1 MQTLFLTILDMSIMA
16 SVIILFVLILRLLLE
31 CMPKVFSYVL
41 WIVVLFRLL
50 CPFKIE
56 SDMSIIP
63 YSFSEVPQS
72 IALEEGDNVSF
83 VETMSSTYEAI
94 GDAFNGGLEILQV
107 KTNSEQLGNNGYVPA
122 FHAEVWLLFFGYV
135 WLIGVV
141 VMLVIGIGKGIKFRH
156 SLEGALEEKVLK
168 ENLNNTIYLLQNN
181 IKILHRN
188 YKIYLSD
195 NVDSPF
201 VMGLFVPKIYLPSNV
216 SEEERTYLL
225 LHEQYHIRRGDHWV
239 KWLYFLA
246 LCLHWFNPFVWLAFS
261 LAGKDM
267 EMSCDE
273 AVIKKL
279 GEESRTEYAQLLL
292 NFSVGKH
299 SFVGTPLA
307 FGEGDVKSRIKN
319 LLSLK
324 KQKVWMISIVG
335 FLLVLFI
342 ILFLLSPTVKQTE
355 VMGANYG
362 IAEILYERP
371 IPPEIQFPTA
381 EYYCITADYHL
392 YDREDETYDWNY
404 IGALENYHRIVTNQ
418 KELEGYFDEKV
429 KIANVTDCYIVRGER
444 NIFYLVM
451 QTKKGETLLG
461 IGLEDTAERYDEHS
475 DDTFLFALYRLGN
488 LFRESSVNGNFF
500 SRSLKHSVGKYVDSF
515 AYYFNENDFPDYM
528 IVGFLADDSEASF
541 SNKKDAG
548 FAVFQIGKNKRSYR
562 LLEYYYYENASQS
575 KNGIYACPDVAIVD
589 KDGILTDKTGYDVIL
604 INNYTNND
612 VFHDIDEDDV
622 AKMELILHYPDGSEK
637 KLTYSIQGK
646 REMILV
652 HWDDTKEADS
662 TSWHFYTK
670 DGNEIDPP

>member
-16 SVIILFVLILRLLLE
+16 SVIILFVLVLRLLLKR
-31 CMPKVFSYVL
+31 MPKAFSYLL
-41 WIVVLFRLL
+41 WIVVLVRLI

-63 YSFSEVPQS
+63 YNFSEVPQS

-94 GDAFNGGLEILQV
+94 GDALNGGLEILQV

-156 SLEGALEEKVLK
+156 SLVGALEEKVLK

-181 IKILHRN
+181 TKILHRN

-201 VMGLFVPKIYLPSNV
+201 VMGLFFPKIYLPSSV
-216 SEEERTYLL
+216 LEEEKTYLF
-225 LHEQYHIRRGDHWV
+225 LHEQSHIQRGDHWV

-279 GEESRTEYAQLLL
+279 GEKSRTPYAQLLL
-292 NFSVGKH
+292 NFSIGKR

-319 LLSLK
+319 LLNFR
-324 KQKVWMISIVG
+324 KQKVWIISIVG
-335 FLLVLFI
+335 FSLVLLVF
-342 ILFLLSPTVKQTE
+342 LFLLSPTIKQTE
-355 VMGANYG
+355 VMGANYT
-362 IAEILYERP
+362 IAETLYARL
-371 IPPEIQFPTA
+371 IPAEFKFHTA
-381 EYYCITADYHL
+381 KHYCITADYHL
-392 YDREDETYDWNY
+392 YDREDETTDWNY

-418 KELEGYFDEKV
+418 KELESYFNEKV
-429 KIANVTDCYIVRGER
+429 QIADITDCYIVRAEQ
-444 NIFYLVM
+444 NIFYIVM

-461 IGLEDTAERYDEHS
+461 IGLEDRAERYDEHS
-475 DDTFLFALYRLGN
+475 DDTFLFILYRLEN
-488 LFRESSVNGNFF
+488 QFTENSVNGNFF
-500 SRSLKHSVGKYVDSF
+500 SRSLRNSIGKYVDSF
-515 AYYFNENDFPDYM
+515 AYYFNENEFPDYM

-562 LLEYYYYENASQS
+562 LLEYYCYEDASQS

-589 KDGILTDKTGYDVIL
+589 KDGVLTDKTGYDVIL

-622 AKMELILHYPDGSEK
+622 AKMELILHYLDGSEK
-637 KLTYSIQGK
+637 KLTYPIQGK

-652 HWDDTKEADS
+652 HWDDTKGAKS
-662 TSWHFYTK
+662 ISWHFYTE
-670 DGNEIDPP
+670 DGSEIDPP